1 MRPGGRSDA
10 DPLTGRPCLS
20 AGRKDRPARMKAV
33 HALQYRCRV
42 KGIRDVSDKMP
53 GPRARK
59 RRNSPKGRHEGIPAE
74 EIPQEHGRPVTI
86 WRGRYAENAC
96 LSTALPG

>member
-42 KGIRDVSDKMP
+42 KGIRDVSREMP
-53 GPRARK
+53 GLGVWKQQKSPEWAPQ
-59 RRNSPKGRHEGIPAE
+59 RNSRRSMDAPS
-74 EIPQEHGRPVTI
+74 RPGTADEQKI
-86 WRGRYAENAC
+86 RY
-96 LSTALPG
+96 STALPR

>member
-42 KGIRDVSDKMP
+42 KGIRDVSREMP
-53 GPRARK
+53 GLGAWKQQKSPEWAPRK
-59 RRNSPKGRHEGIPAE
+59 SSRRSMDAPSRSGAADEQKI
-74 EIPQEHGRPVTI
+74 
-86 WRGRYAENAC
+86 RY
-96 LSTALPG
+96 STALPG

>member
-42 KGIRDVSDKMP
+42 KGIRDVSREMP
-53 GPRARK
+53 GLGAWKQQKSPEWAPRK
-59 RRNSPKGRHEGIPAE
+59 SSRRSMDAPSRSDAADEQKIR
-74 EIPQEHGRPVTI
+74 
-86 WRGRYAENAC
+86 C
-96 LSTALPG
+96 STALPG

>member
-42 KGIRDVSDKMP
+42 KGIRDVSREMP
-53 GPRARK
+53 GLGVWKQQKSPEWAPRK
-59 RRNSPKGRHEGIPAE
+59 SSRRSMDALSRSDAADEQKI
-74 EIPQEHGRPVTI
+74 
-86 WRGRYAENAC
+86 RY
-96 LSTALPG
+96 STALPG